1 MHFDSLYAGHID
13 KYTTMPAVNDT
24 LQLTEFF
31 EPVELKNCLPAA
43 SPIATGRAK
52 THTMEATTKN

>member
-24 LQLTEFF
+24 LQLTEIL
-31 EPVELKNCLPAA
+31 EPVE
-43 SPIATGRAK
+43 
-52 THTMEATTKN
+52 